1 MALSHPFIV
10 SDMAQSF
17 LDNVFKLRGFPDTIT
32 FDRDP
37 IFVSKFWQDLM
48 AYQGVQ
54 VQLSL
59 AYDPQNDGQTK
70 SLIEVWKLI

>member
-1 MALSHPFIV
+1 
-10 SDMAQSF
+10 
-17 LDNVFKLRGFPDTIT
+17 
-32 FDRDP
+32 
-37 IFVSKFWQDLM
+37 M